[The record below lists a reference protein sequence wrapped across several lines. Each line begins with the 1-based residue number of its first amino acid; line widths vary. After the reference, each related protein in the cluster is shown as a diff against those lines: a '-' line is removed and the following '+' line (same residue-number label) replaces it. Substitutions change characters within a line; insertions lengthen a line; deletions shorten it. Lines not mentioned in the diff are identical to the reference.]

1 MLQARQGVL
10 AEPKWFF
17 LLGFGLA
24 GEMRGSSGELGS
36 SSDLQEG
43 SSSPGSRASESGV
56 HTMFWKQTDGLSR
69 LGRRRQRLKAG
80 RQKCLD
86 AALQSRR
93 LTWPGV
99 ARGGRPWLRG
109 HRAGLRDAC
118 VTAAEQLLLSKLPSA
133 SSMSDG
139 CLGASEVS
147 PGGFCAAPRAPEA
160 KIRRFGCLH
169 AA

>member
-1 MLQARQGVL
+1 MQARQGVL
-10 AEPKWFF
+10 AEPKCFF

-24 GEMRGSSGELGS
+24 GGMRGSSGELGS

-43 SSSPGSRASESGV
+43 SSSPGSRASESSV

-86 AALQSRR
+86 AALESWR

-118 VTAAEQLLLSKLPSA
+118 VTATEQLLLSELPSA
-133 SSMSDG
+133 SSMSDD
-139 CLGASEVS
+139 CPGASEVS
-147 PGGFCAAPRAPEA
+147 SGGFCTVPRVPEA
-160 KIRRFGCLH
+160 EMGRFGCLH